1 MRGLSRIRKF
11 PVICVNPRINLRKS
25 AYFYEVKMIKKAV
38 PKKKPV
44 KAKADAPQKEGSEV
58 LMPKLRIKLKAY
70 DHKIID
76 SSVRQIIDIANR
88 SGVEVVGPVPLPTE
102 VLKYTVNR
110 STFVHKNAREQFEMR
125 VHKRVIDVLNPNQ
138 EIIEALRD
146 LNLPSG
152 VDIEIKI

>member
-1 MRGLSRIRKF
+1 M
-11 PVICVNPRINLRKS
+11 PV
-25 AYFYEVKMIKKAV
+25 KKALS
-38 PKKKPV
+38 KNSTTAQAV
-44 KAKADAPQKEGSEV
+44 KETPEV
-58 LMPKLRIKLKAY
+58 SISKLRIKLKAY

-76 SSVRQIIDIANR
+76 NSVRQIIDIANR
-88 SGVEVVGPVPLPTE
+88 SGVEVIGPVPLPTE

-125 VHKRVIDVLNPNQ
+125 VHKRIIDVVNPNQ

-152 VDIEIKI
+152 VDISIKI